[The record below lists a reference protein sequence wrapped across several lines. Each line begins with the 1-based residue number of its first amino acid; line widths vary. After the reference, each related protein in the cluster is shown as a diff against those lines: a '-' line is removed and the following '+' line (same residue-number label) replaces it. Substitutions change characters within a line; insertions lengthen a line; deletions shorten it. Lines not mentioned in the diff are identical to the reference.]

1 MIHPVCAFAGEETD
15 EAIVFEEDL
24 GLPDAVPETESERM
38 IRLGEMTPFGTVIK
52 TEGNRVDNEPQ
63 KEGVT
68 SDFEKYLLDQSQLSV
83 ATKKAVKHQ
92 HGGTTAK
99 HNKRT
104 KMSAENDNQSVK
116 LEGYCT
122 EQEDSN
128 QRELNESPHS
138 RVAIKDDD
146 YVIDDFQHMSTDS
159 DESPPHKQCR
169 CTLLLQP
176 HCRIL
181 NICFCSVWSV
191 LYSDL

>member
-1 MIHPVCAFAGEETD
+1 MFAGEETD
-15 EAIVFEEDL
+15 DAIVIEEAL
-24 GLPDAVPETESERM
+24 CLPDSVPETESERM

-52 TEGNRVDNEPQ
+52 TEGNLVNNEPQ

-99 HNKRT
+99 HNRCKRT
-104 KMSAENDNQSVK
+104 KVEVKDDNQTEK
-116 LEGYCT
+116 LDGYCT
-122 EQEDSN
+122 EQEDTN

-146 YVIDDFQHMSTDS
+146 YVIDDFQRMSTDS
-159 DESPPHKQCR
+159 DESPLHKQCR
-169 CTLLLQP
+169 WPLLYHFTISL
-176 HCRIL
+176 
-181 NICFCSVWSV
+181 
-191 LYSDL
+191 

>member
-1 MIHPVCAFAGEETD
+1 MFADEET
-15 EAIVFEEDL
+15 ESAIVFEEDL
-24 GLPDAVPETESERM
+24 GIPDAIPETESERM

-52 TEGNRVDNEPQ
+52 TEGNLVNNERQ

-68 SDFEKYLLDQSQLSV
+68 SDFEKYLLDQSQLTV

-92 HGGTTAK
+92 HGGTMAK
-99 HNKRT
+99 HNRCKRT
-104 KMSAENDNQSVK
+104 KVEVKNDNQTEK
-116 LEGYCT
+116 LDEYCT

-176 HCRIL
+176 NCRIL